1 MDNIYTNKDGVQYIN
16 YGKAFADTEEAAK
29 RAAIAQA
36 KLVEIAD
43 GLTGLAHEF
52 ASGANGCFL
61 TTRECEN
68 GRWICFLNRN
78 IGKPAAPVTNKPKL
92 APKKGKNKVVKV
104 A

>member
-52 ASGANGCFL
+52 ASEANGCFL
-61 TTRECEN
+61 TTRECKN

-78 IGKPAAPVTNKPKL
+78 IGKPAAPVTNKPTL
-92 APKKGKNKVVKV
+92 IAPKKGSKKAKV